1 MGQAVGQSLDDASA
15 AGMICGLRRF
25 AGSDISGLD
34 AMLTALP
41 GRELD
46 TCATWVEGSV
56 GLGWRGRA
64 LGAGKEETDR
74 LPRFDAGTGLAITAS
89 ARLDGRA
96 ELCEALG
103 MPRAGRAELS
113 DSALILMSYARWGA
127 ACPEHLLGDYAFAL
141 WDARRQVLF
150 CARDHIGAR
159 PFFYAHSPER
169 FIFASGIGSVL
180 AAPGVSE
187 QFDTDAVAT
196 RLTYGARQLGARTCY
211 RAVRRLLPGH
221 SLLVEGGKARVERWW
236 RPEETPPARNLC
248 EDDFAGAVLAACTDA
263 VRDRLRCADPVG
275 VHLSGGLDS
284 SSVAVLATRELRRQG
299 RPSPVAFS
307 WQPPPGP
314 GLRDKAEAAEHGL
327 IEAVRRQEGLQLL
340 YRPPQASD
348 VVAFLRRDGT
358 RGDDEGTLIQE
369 AAVQCAAAEYG
380 VEVLLSGWGGDEGVS
395 HNGRGYFPQLLRSG
409 QMRRLWR
416 ELGERS
422 AHPSAMLLTEAA
434 LPLVSRRAARV
445 AMQLRRRQ
453 WPFRRNATFIHP
465 AFARRARLLPPASRQ
480 PAGGV
485 RDIQLHLLQHGHLSQ
500 RMEGWAAHGACHGI
514 EYRYPLLDRRVL
526 ELVLSLPP
534 EQFRRGR
541 RSRWVMR
548 RAFESLLPAEVCWA
562 AKEADPLRFGALED
576 AIGKALPTVRGMIQA
591 RGEPPSRSCYLD
603 LPRLLEQADPVRWRA
618 SGRHSPMLNAL
629 RFLDF

>member
-1 MGQAVGQSLDDASA
+1 
-15 AGMICGLRRF
+15 MICGLWRF
-25 AGSDISGLD
+25 AHGGTAGLD
-34 AMLTALP
+34 TMVAKLP
-41 GRELD
+41 GREQD
-46 TCATWVEGSV
+46 RYATWAEGSV
-56 GLGWRGRA
+56 GFGWRGRA
-64 LGAGKEETDR
+64 PGAGEEETEP
-74 LPRFDAGTGLAITAS
+74 LPRFDTGTGLAVTAS

-96 ELCEALG
+96 ELFEALG
-103 MPRAGRAELS
+103 IPRPRHTGLS

-127 ACPEHLLGDYAFAL
+127 ACPEHLFGDYAFAL

-150 CARDHIGAR
+150 CARDHVGAR
-159 PFFYAHSPER
+159 PFLYAHSPER
-169 FIFASGIGSVL
+169 FVFASDIDSVL
-180 AAPGVSE
+180 AAPGIAGE
-187 QFDTDAVAT
+187 FDTDAIAT
-196 RLTYGARQLGARTCY
+196 RLTYGARQLGARTSY

-236 RPEETPPARNLC
+236 RPEETPPAPGKC
-248 EDDFAGAVLAACTDA
+248 DDDFADAVLAACTDA
-263 VRDRLRCADPVG
+263 VRDRLRCAGPVG

-307 WQPPPGP
+307 WHPPPGP
-314 GLRDKAEAAEHGL
+314 GPRGEAEAAEYDP
-327 IEAVRRQEGLQLL
+327 IEAVCRQEGLQLF
-340 YRPPQASD
+340 YRPPQARD

-369 AAVQCAAAEYG
+369 AAVQGAAAGHG

-395 HNGRGYFPQLLRSG
+395 HNGRGYYPQLLRSG

-416 ELGERS
+416 ELRERS
-422 AHPSAMLLTEAA
+422 ARPFAMLLTEAA

-445 AMQLRRRQ
+445 AMQLRHRQ
-453 WPFRRNATFIHP
+453 WPFRKNVTFIHP
-465 AFARRARLLPPASRQ
+465 AFARSARLLPPVSRH

-485 RDIQLHLLQHGHLSQ
+485 RDMQLHLLQHGHLSQ
-500 RMEGWAAHGACHGI
+500 RMEGWAAHGARHGI

-526 ELVLSLPP
+526 ELVLGLPP

-541 RSRWVMR
+541 WSRWVMR
-548 RAFESLLPAEVCWA
+548 RAFDSLLPPEVCWT
-562 AKEADPLRFGALED
+562 AKGADPLRFGALEV
-576 AIGKALPTVRGMIQA
+576 AVGEALPTVRRIIQA
-591 RGEPPSRSCYLD
+591 RGEPPPRSSYLD

-618 SGRHSPMLNAL
+618 SGRHSPVLNAL